1 MGQKLNCCE
10 RKDVDH
16 QELRKEEGNQSDKL
30 IKETEKPF
38 VKSAHSPNQETN
50 DFITNPTM
58 QKETERITTEQI
70 QITIPQDK
78 IERSAINIQKV
89 AKGKL
94 YRKKF
99 DAIKEDLIN
108 EQQEYLKASMN
119 NIEQLKESKV
129 ELEDENFDRAKWK
142 SYYPDSSNT
151 ADFFN
156 PSFGK
161 VFDNEILIS
170 QSAINGNA
178 PEIYKGSININ
189 NQKHGYGVLATKDV
203 TKIGTWINDSFTGW
217 NKEKFSNGSVL
228 EGKFI
233 NGSLNG
239 KGIASKSDVEYEGDF
254 RESKFEGKGK
264 LTYKD
269 TGETYEGDFKD
280 NTLTGYGKFTW
291 PNGEVYEG
299 EFLNGKFNGKGKY
312 SYPDGQI
319 YEGDYV
325 NGVKEGNGK
334 LTFPSGR
341 IYEGPFVNGLQDG
354 IGKYTK
360 RGKTVNVLYEKGKFI
375 KVVN

>member
-10 RKDVDH
+10 HKDVDN
-16 QELRKEEGNQSDKL
+16 QELRKDAANQPSAM
-30 IKETEKPF
+30 IQETEKPLA
-38 VKSAHSPNQETN
+38 KSAHSPHQETN

-58 QKETERITTEQI
+58 QKETERITTDQI
-70 QITIPQDK
+70 QITIPEDK

-99 DAIKEDLIN
+99 DAIKGDLIN
-108 EQQEYLKASMN
+108 EQKEYLKTSLN

-129 ELEDENFDRAKWK
+129 ELEDENFNRTKWK
-142 SYYPDSSNT
+142 SYYPDSSST
-151 ADFFN
+151 ANFFN

-161 VFDNEILIS
+161 VFDNKILIS

-233 NGSLNG
+233 DGTLNG
-239 KGIASKSDVEYEGDF
+239 KGIATKSDVEYEGDF
-254 RESKFEGKGK
+254 RGSKFEGKGK

-325 NGVKEGNGK
+325 NGVKEGNGR

-360 RGKTVNVLYEKGKFI
+360 RGQTVNVLYEKGKFI